1 MANYDYKRTLESLA
15 NLNLANQQQLQRRPL
30 PPTSKNPPPPPPPYD
45 SATRVTPLPPYS
57 YSKIN
62 NTSSS
67 IGANTAII
75 SNHQQQPE
83 IKPKLP
89 YNVKLSKVTGTSE
102 AEKKLELLTRQLEKE
117 MDEKEKQEYFGESYF
132 IF

>member
-30 PPTSKNPPPPPPPYD
+30 PPASKNPPPPPPPYN
-45 SATRVTPLPPYS
+45 SATTPLPPYS

-67 IGANTAII
+67 IGANAAII

>member
-15 NLNLANQQQLQRRPL
+15 NMNLANQQLQRRPL
-30 PPTSKNPPPPPPPYD
+30 PPASKNPPPPPPPYN
-45 SATRVTPLPPYS
+45 SAMTPLPPYN

-67 IGANTAII
+67 IGANAAII
-75 SNHQQQPE
+75 SNNQQQPE

-132 IF
+132 TF